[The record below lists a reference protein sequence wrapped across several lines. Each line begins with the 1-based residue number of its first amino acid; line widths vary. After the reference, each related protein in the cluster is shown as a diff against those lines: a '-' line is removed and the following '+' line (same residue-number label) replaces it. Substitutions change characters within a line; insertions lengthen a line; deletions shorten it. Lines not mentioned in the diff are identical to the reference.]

1 MFGFQICKVSG
12 ISMSPKIPE
21 NSYVFVVPW
30 LKLFKLKEGTLLK
43 VLHPKYGYIVKSLAQ
58 VDRNGLFWLKGYHK
72 SSLPIE
78 RLGPVNK
85 SQIEGK
91 VLWVFQPK

>member
-1 MFGFQICKVSG
+1 MFGFHLCKVSG

-21 NSYVFVVPW
+21 NSYVFIVPW
-30 LKLFKLKEGTLLK
+30 LKLFKLKEGSLLK

-58 VDRNGLFWLKGYHK
+58 VDRNGLFWLKGHHK
-72 SSLPIE
+72 TSLPIE
-78 RLGPVNK
+78 KLGPVSK

-91 VLWVFQPK
+91 VLWVFPPK